1 MPKVGPIG
9 VDTIIEPAAERIG
22 EGQRIAFLSKL
33 NPKGDARTARGMFEN
48 RGVDPVMIQ
57 PGSHR
62 DHRPG
67 EIGADTT
74 NFHDVEHGCARSLK
88 IAFAARQIV
97 SQSFFISV
105 KGCTFDLDQSSEDE
119 NIPSPCNFCDGL
131 SELWLL

>member
-74 NFHDVEHGCARSLK
+74 NFHDVKHGCARSLK
-88 IAFAARQIV
+88 IAFAARQDRFSV
-97 SQSFFISV
+97 FFH
-105 KGCTFDLDQSSEDE
+105 KREGMHF
-119 NIPSPCNFCDGL
+119 
-131 SELWLL
+131 